1 MSVIKSEKIFT
12 PQEYLELVTGK
23 TYDIGSELNDVEAVE
38 LILEKEGYDFWTYT
52 FTEIEHVI
60 DNEVPV
66 VLVDYIVYNEDIK
79 EFEHVL
85 RWSEVSEN

>member
-23 TYDIGSELNDVEAVE
+23 TYVISSDNDVEAVE

-66 VLVDYIVYNEDIK
+66 VLVDYMIYNEDTK

>member
-23 TYDIGSELNDVEAVE
+23 TYIISSDNDVEAVE

-66 VLVDYIVYNEDIK
+66 VLVDYMIYNEDTK

-85 RWSEVSEN
+85 RWSEVDEN